1 MLSLPFNSHMTSHK
15 LVSLSE
21 PQFPNGRG
29 EIIDNMSAAH
39 KADIEVKRD
48 YVYRIL
54 STAPRT

>member
-1 MLSLPFNSHMTSHK
+1 MTSHK